1 MFGKGVSPAQLHLLF
16 SFSLLRAPCL
26 ACSRPASAFY
36 WEYHRRHRS
45 CESSPA
51 RETNSRS
58 NRAMSELGQKR
69 KCWRFSVMSALPHK
83 ADINCRDCGVRFVP
97 SAAIREPH
105 SIIYFSSA
113 RGAGPDHL
121 LVRSNASAGALCRL
135 QSNRMLRCRA
145 QLVEDH
151 RLGIERALIDESG
164 AQARLIDQPPEQ
176 VEIGI
181 RRQHDVNAAARL
193 EALVGLFKQGC
204 QVPILRAGMPA
215 AVGEIAGL
223 ARMLWRT

>member
-1 MFGKGVSPAQLHLLF
+1 
-16 SFSLLRAPCL
+16 
-26 ACSRPASAFY
+26 
-36 WEYHRRHRS
+36 
-45 CESSPA
+45 
-51 RETNSRS
+51 
-58 NRAMSELGQKR
+58 MSELGHSR
-69 KCWRFSVMSALPHK
+69 HFDRSPATSALPLR
-83 ADINCRDCGVRFVP
+83 ADIAEQSRHVRFVP

-135 QSNRMLRCRA
+135 QSNRMMRCRA

-151 RLGIERALIDESG
+151 RLDIERALIDESG

>member
-1 MFGKGVSPAQLHLLF
+1 MSQTYHQRPFGNLIRLCISV
-16 SFSLLRAPCL
+16 AP
-26 ACSRPASAFY
+26 
-36 WEYHRRHRS
+36 E
-45 CESSPA
+45 
-51 RETNSRS
+51 
-58 NRAMSELGQKR
+58 
-69 KCWRFSVMSALPHK
+69 
-83 ADINCRDCGVRFVP
+83 
-97 SAAIREPH
+97 EPVQT
-105 SIIYFSSA
+105 IYF
-113 RGAGPDHL
+113 
-121 LVRSNASAGALCRL
+121 VRSNASAGALCRL

-151 RLGIERALIDESG
+151 RLDIERALIDESG

-215 AVGEIAGL
+215 AVGEIPGL
-223 ARMLWRT
+223 ARMLLRT

>member
-1 MFGKGVSPAQLHLLF
+1 MDG
-16 SFSLLRAPCL
+16 
-26 ACSRPASAFY
+26 RPASDIDTVVVDSLKALDPK
-36 WEYHRRHRS
+36 W
-45 CESSPA
+45 PI
-51 RETNSRS
+51 RE
-58 NRAMSELGQKR
+58 
-69 KCWRFSVMSALPHK
+69 
-83 ADINCRDCGVRFVP
+83 ADITRCGWHVRFVP

-151 RLGIERALIDESG
+151 RLDIERALIDESG
-164 AQARLIDQPPEQ
+164 AQPRVIDQPPEQ

-181 RRQHDVNAAARL
+181 RRQHHVNAA
-193 EALVGLFKQGC
+193 
-204 QVPILRAGMPA
+204 
-215 AVGEIAGL
+215 
-223 ARMLWRT
+223 T

>member
-1 MFGKGVSPAQLHLLF
+1 MQS
-16 SFSLLRAPCL
+16 
-26 ACSRPASAFY
+26 SRTAGRSAFSTPRSKS
-36 WEYHRRHRS
+36 EY
-45 CESSPA
+45 
-51 RETNSRS
+51 
-58 NRAMSELGQKR
+58 
-69 KCWRFSVMSALPHK
+69 SVCK
-83 ADINCRDCGVRFVP
+83 ADTGC
-97 SAAIREPH
+97 
-105 SIIYFSSA
+105 
-113 RGAGPDHL
+113 
-121 LVRSNASAGALCRL
+121 ALRRL

-151 RLGIERALIDESG
+151 RLDIERALIDESG

-204 QVPILRAGMPA
+204 QVPILRPGMPA

>member
-1 MFGKGVSPAQLHLLF
+1 
-16 SFSLLRAPCL
+16 
-26 ACSRPASAFY
+26 
-36 WEYHRRHRS
+36 
-45 CESSPA
+45 
-51 RETNSRS
+51 
-58 NRAMSELGQKR
+58 MSELGHSR
-69 KCWRFSVMSALPHK
+69 HFDRSPATSGLPQST
-83 ADINCRDCGVRFVP
+83 DIASPSPEVGFVP

-151 RLGIERALIDESG
+151 RLDIERALIDESG

-181 RRQHDVNAAARL
+181 RRQHDAYPAARL
-193 EALVGLFKQGC
+193 EALVGLFN
-204 QVPILRAGMPA
+204 
-215 AVGEIAGL
+215 
-223 ARMLWRT
+223 